1 MRVPELDERLG
12 MLTYLTEG
20 GGIGGRIKEKLS
32 DFIVDEVLMGK
43 RASRV
48 LLGLEDFPSEG
59 SYHYLVAAKFTKMGT
74 RELASLI
81 SRELGGRVRY
91 AGLKDARAMTFQ
103 FFSLEGRFRLR
114 EVRNG
119 VWIRPVG
126 RLREPLSKGRNDGNH
141 FTVVIRG
148 AKLTPSITVS
158 ITGRF
163 PNFFSYQRFGVRPP
177 FNHDIGK
184 ALLLR
189 DLRSATSMM
198 AEQGYETQGRSLR
211 QLASEVGVE
220 MLRFYVHSYQSY
232 IFNLLLSKRL
242 MEGLDPRKGDLVIK
256 ENGEVA
262 LYPEDGELVLPVP
275 GAYTK
280 VRGWTSEA
288 LRDILREEGVS
299 LDLFLFRE
307 LPEISALGDLRA
319 ALARAKSLTSL
330 GRESNVVLS
339 FFLERGVY
347 ATSFLREIIKP
358 KDPIAQGFH

>member
-20 GGIGGRIKEKLS
+20 DGIGGRIKERLS
-32 DFIVDEVLMGK
+32 DFIVDEVLMGR

-59 SYHYLVAAKFTKMGT
+59 PYHYVVAAKFTKVGT
-74 RELASLI
+74 RELVSLI

-91 AGLKDARAMTFQ
+91 AGLKDARAVTFQ
-103 FFSLEGRFRLR
+103 FFSIEGRFRLR

-119 VWIRPVG
+119 VWIRPAG

-141 FTVVIRG
+141 FTVVVRG
-148 AKLTPSITVS
+148 ADLTSSIPN
-158 ITGRF
+158 RF

-177 FNHDIGK
+177 FNHEIGK

-198 AEQGYETQGRSLR
+198 ADQGYETQGRSLR

-220 MLRFYVHSYQSY
+220 LLRFYIHSYQSY
-232 IFNLLLSKRL
+232 LFNLLLSKRL
-242 MEGLDPRKGDLVIK
+242 FEGLDPRRGDLVVK
-256 ENGEVA
+256 ENGEVS
-262 LYPEDGELVLPVP
+262 LYPEDGELVLPIP
-275 GAYTK
+275 GAYTR
-280 VRGWTSEA
+280 VRGWASEA
-288 LRDILREEGVS
+288 LRDLLREEDVS

-330 GRESNVVLS
+330 WRGNNLVLS
-339 FFLERGVY
+339 FFLDRGTY

-358 KDPIAQGFH
+358 TDPVAQGFH

>member
-12 MLTYLTEG
+12 MLTYLTD
-20 GGIGGRIKEKLS
+20 GGIGGRIKERLS
-32 DFIVDEVLMGK
+32 DFVVDEVLMGR

-48 LLGLEDFPSEG
+48 LLGSEDFPSEG

-91 AGLKDARAMTFQ
+91 AGLKDTRAVTFQ

-114 EVRNG
+114 EIRDG

-126 RLREPLSKGRNDGNH
+126 RFHEPLSRGRNDGNH
-141 FTVVIRG
+141 FTVVVRG
-148 AKLTPSITVS
+148 VELIPSS
-158 ITGRF
+158 IADEF

-177 FNHDIGK
+177 FNHDIGR

-189 DLRSATSMM
+189 DLGSATSMM
-198 AEQGYETQGRSLR
+198 AEQGYETRARSLR
-211 QLASEVGVE
+211 QLADEVGVE
-220 MLRFYVHSYQSY
+220 LLRLYIHSYQSY
-232 IFNLLLSKRL
+232 LFNLLLSKRL
-242 MEGLDPRKGDLVIK
+242 MEGLDPREGDLVLK
-256 ENGEVA
+256 ENGEVS
-262 LYPEDGELVLPVP
+262 LYPEAGRLVLPIP
-275 GAYTK
+275 GAYTR

-288 LRDILREEGVS
+288 LRSILREEGVS

-307 LPEISALGDLRA
+307 LPEISALGDLRV
-319 ALARAKSLTSL
+319 ALARAKSLVSL
-330 GRESNVVLS
+330 VRGGNVVLS

-347 ATSFLREIIKP
+347 ATSFLREVIKP
-358 KDPIAQGFH
+358 RDPAAQGFH

>member
-1 MRVPELDERLG
+1 MKVPELDERLG
-12 MLTYLTEG
+12 MLTYLTG
-20 GGIGGRIKEKLS
+20 DSGIGGRIKERLS
-32 DFIVDEVLMGK
+32 DFIVDEVLMGR

-48 LLGLEDFPSEG
+48 LLGAESFPSEG
-59 SYHYLVAAKFTKMGT
+59 PYHYLVAAKFIRMST

-81 SRELGGRVRY
+81 HRELGGRARY
-91 AGLKDARAMTFQ
+91 AGLKDARAITFQ

-114 EVRNG
+114 ELRNG
-119 VWIRPVG
+119 IWVKPAG
-126 RLREPLSKGRNDGNH
+126 RLSEPLSRGRNEGNY
-141 FTVVIRG
+141 FTVVVRG
-148 AKLTPSITVS
+148 AEPIPITD
-158 ITGRF
+158 RF

-198 AEQGYETQGRSLR
+198 AEQGYGTCARSLR

-220 MLRFYVHSYQSY
+220 LLRLYVHSYQSY
-232 IFNLLLSKRL
+232 LFNLLLSRRL
-242 MEGLDPRKGDLVIK
+242 MEGLDPKEGDLVIK
-256 ENGEVA
+256 ESGEVV
-262 LYPEDGELVLPVP
+262 LYPEEGELVLPIP
-275 GAYTK
+275 GAYTR

-288 LRDILREEGVS
+288 LRNILREEGIS

-307 LPEISALGDLRA
+307 LPEISALGDLRV
-319 ALARAKSLTSL
+319 ALARAKFLKSLER
-330 GRESNVVLS
+330 GGNVVLS

-358 KDPIAQGFH
+358 VNPVAQGFH

>member
-1 MRVPELDERLG
+1 VRVPELDERLG

-20 GGIGGRIKEKLS
+20 DGIGGRIKERLS
-32 DFIVDEVLMGK
+32 DFIVDEVLMRR

-48 LLGLEDFPSEG
+48 LLGVEDFPSEG
-59 SYHYLVAAKFTKMGT
+59 PCHYVVAAKFTKMGT

-81 SRELGGRVRY
+81 NRELGGRVRY
-91 AGLKDARAMTFQ
+91 AGLKDARAIAFQ

-126 RLREPLSKGRNDGNH
+126 RLHEPLSKGRNDGNH
-141 FTVVIRG
+141 FTVVVRG
-148 AKLTPSITVS
+148 GALTPSIPD
-158 ITGRF
+158 RF

-177 FNHDIGK
+177 FNHEIGR
-184 ALLLR
+184 ALILR

-220 MLRFYVHSYQSY
+220 LLRFYVHSYQSY
-232 IFNLLLSKRL
+232 LFNVLLSKRL
-242 MEGLDPRKGDLVIK
+242 LEGLNPREGDLVIK

-262 LYPEDGELVLPVP
+262 LYPEDGELVLPIP
-275 GAYTK
+275 GAYTR
-280 VRGWTSEA
+280 VRGWASEA
-288 LRDILREEGVS
+288 LRDLLSEESVS

-319 ALARAKSLTSL
+319 ALARVKSLASL
-330 GRESNVVLS
+330 WRENNLILS
-339 FFLERGVY
+339 FFLDRGTY

-358 KDPIAQGFH
+358 KDPVAQGFH